1 MLSLRELSTML
12 SSHPSSTPYFS
23 KFSFSICRERERERG
38 RHHDQLVI
46 FKFKTIV
53 LNSSFP
59 LETINYTYYSFSP
72 TEKLSTVTANVMIN
86 KSKILS
92 MLSLYASISNNKLM
106 DSTCL
111 VPCLDRIHRR
121 KNQLRS
127 FLADQQSWEIAR
139 HARYIR

>member
-72 TEKLSTVTANVMIN
+72 TEKLSIVTANVMIN

-92 MLSLYASISNNKLM
+92 MLSLYASISNTN
-106 DSTCL
+106 
-111 VPCLDRIHRR
+111 
-121 KNQLRS
+121 
-127 FLADQQSWEIAR
+127 SWTQRVWSHVWTE
-139 HARYIR
+139 YIVEKISYDHFSLTNNLEK